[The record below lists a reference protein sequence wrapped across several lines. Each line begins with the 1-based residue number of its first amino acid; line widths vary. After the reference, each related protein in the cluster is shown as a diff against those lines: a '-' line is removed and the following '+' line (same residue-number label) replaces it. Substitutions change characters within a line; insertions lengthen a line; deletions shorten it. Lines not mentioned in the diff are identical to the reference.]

1 MTQLGRGGPQVGQ
14 VDKGLSG
21 FEVLPCPLHLKKS
34 SDKMTR
40 AADGCLLL
48 ERDDMR
54 SGDDDFVHWHLEQSA
69 QCVEIIY
76 AGKTLP
82 SLPFVDGLR
91 LLKSEIVLEISDC
104 QAAILS
110 EPANIR
116 PSGHRIDHRELN
128 HGHMD
133 RLHSSG

>member
-1 MTQLGRGGPQVGQ
+1 
-14 VDKGLSG
+14 
-21 FEVLPCPLHLKKS
+21 
-34 SDKMTR
+34 
-40 AADGCLLL
+40 
-48 ERDDMR
+48 MR

-82 SLPFVDGLR
+82 SLPFLDGLR

-104 QAAILS
+104 QAALLS

-116 PSGHRIDHRELN
+116 SGGHRIDHRKLN